1 MYIKVNEIN
10 YNAIYTR
17 VINGIL
23 HDEKLQSYSLDILR
37 RTIDFFIGTEEY
49 QKCEIL
55 KNIIN
60 KRLSNEN

>member
-10 YNAIYTR
+10 YNTIYTR

-49 QKCEIL
+49 EKCEIL